1 MFQVRNSTQPPHCR
15 KNLRAANALA
25 ASLALALVS
34 GACTGE
40 DAEPVDF
47 SSTSTSVASD
57 TPSDF
62 DVSNVED
69 GPNAEQNQI
78 TLGFAE
84 QQCLDDPELEQG
96 YVQIVDPSTNEKVSE
111 VTVECDE
118 VRSREN

>member
-1 MFQVRNSTQPPHCR
+1 M
-15 KNLRAANALA
+15 ALT
-25 ASLALALVS
+25 LVF

-47 SSTSTSVASD
+47 SSTSTSVTSQ
-57 TPSDF
+57 TQSDF
-62 DVSNVED
+62 DASNVED
-69 GPNAEQNQI
+69 GPNAEQNRI

-84 QQCLDDPELEQG
+84 QQCLDDPDLEQG

-118 VRSREN
+118 VRSRPN